1 MILHSNHTTQHCM
14 QSPSPNCMHTQ
25 HSLAGE
31 DMTLE
36 TTMHDEIDLEAG
48 HSPAPPPA
56 TATSSKKNKKR
67 STCCR
72 RLACCALFT
81 VAAVAVVVG
90 ALAAAYF
97 ALDPKLPRYTVTALN
112 VTAFGMDDDLTA
124 RARFDAAVRF
134 ENPNR
139 AIGIR
144 YEEGSRLAVWFGG
157 YRLSEGAFPA
167 FYQGP
172 HGDAAEVRVAMSEAR
187 LRGTGVVEAMRHVN
201 GAGGELPLVF
211 RGQVPVRVKV
221 GPVTTAKVTPSV
233 RCDLVLDRLTTE
245 GSVGVKNMTCNF
257 SIKLW

>member
-1 MILHSNHTTQHCM
+1 
-14 QSPSPNCMHTQ
+14 
-25 HSLAGE
+25 
-31 DMTLE
+31 MTLE

-67 STCCR
+67 SGCCR

-90 ALAAAYF
+90 ALAAAYL

-144 YEEGSRLAVWFGG
+144 YDLRGG
-157 YRLSEGAFPA
+157 FAPRR
-167 FYQGP
+167 GP

-211 RGQVPVRVKV
+211 RGEVPVRVKV
-221 GPVTTAKVTPSV
+221 GAVTTAKVTPSV
-233 RCDLVLDRLTTE
+233 RCDLVLDRLATE
-245 GSVGVKNMTCNF
+245 GAIGVKNMTCNF